1 MTNSDPTAAHDSH
14 DVYHRL
20 GALTRTLHDALRQ
33 LGYDKNLEAAASSLP
48 DARTRLQY
56 ISKLTGDAA
65 EKVLNAVDHASVE
78 QARIAAESLAV
89 ERDLKANPAL
99 AVASGRLLS
108 FIEDVRRSSE
118 RTSGNL
124 TEIMLAQDFHDL
136 TGQVI
141 ARIVVLAQDMETQL
155 VKLLIDAAPD
165 RRPPVAREGA
175 APAQGYLNGPAMN
188 AERRPDV
195 VQNQAQVDDLLESLG
210 F

>member
-1 MTNSDPTAAHDSH
+1 MTNSDSTAAQDSH

-33 LGYDKNLEAAASSLP
+33 LGYDKNIEAAASSLP
-48 DARTRLQY
+48 DARTRLLY

-99 AVASGRLLS
+99 AVASGRLLG
-108 FIEDVRRSSE
+108 FVEDVRRSSE

-165 RRPPVAREGA
+165 HRPTTREGA

-188 AERRPDV
+188 AEQRLDV
-195 VQNQAQVDDLLESLG
+195 VKNQAQVDDLLESLG